1 MVMAVLLSALDSCY
15 AGAMLACS
23 PVHRDGV
30 QVLGLRYQSLVSQIP
45 QHQPLGMGS
54 QGHEGDDFFLIQVN
68 RQSTF
73 TWYVQALLL
82 ALSVHSLDGLREL
95 SLRLRQMR

>member
-1 MVMAVLLSALDSCY
+1 
-15 AGAMLACS
+15 
-23 PVHRDGV
+23 
-30 QVLGLRYQSLVSQIP
+30 
-45 QHQPLGMGS
+45 MGS